1 MSPLLLRKQYLS
13 EELWRFKV
21 YGDGEATADEED
33 QSAVTDEYR
42 GAGSERY
49 RAVQQPAEIP
59 RERIRF
65 YLVTIYI
72 MPAIVYV
79 LLGINFLLVLFIV
92 FMIERMVMIMK
103 ANTLSELLKYKQQQA
118 RGFQPEE
125 SDEDYVI

>member
-1 MSPLLLRKQYLS
+1 
-13 EELWRFKV
+13 
-21 YGDGEATADEED
+21 
-33 QSAVTDEYR
+33 
-42 GAGSERY
+42 
-49 RAVQQPAEIP
+49 
-59 RERIRF
+59 
-65 YLVTIYI
+65 